1 MSHVQDFARVVVPN
15 AGTGNKHAD
24 ILGYG
29 SAQDVLGKLKTANAR
44 NSNLLLNVP
53 PNKQGKLDDAAVKVL
68 AEVGKLLNPD
78 ATGK

>member
-1 MSHVQDFARVVVPN
+1 
-15 AGTGNKHAD
+15 
-24 ILGYG
+24 
-29 SAQDVLGKLKTANAR
+29 VLGKLKTANAR